1 MKYNIPENATILS
14 ITDNYSKECR
24 YYNLTGLKIETDK
37 GNIELLI
44 SDNQCCCENWDALFL
59 ETPDDL
65 SKIIGAKL
73 IEVSDIEINTQE
85 YDQNSCGLNETQ
97 LRVVTTKGII
107 QFAVYNEHNGYYSH
121 ATFLQVFDINE
132 DSDL

>member
-1 MKYNIPENATILS
+1 
-14 ITDNYSKECR
+14 
-24 YYNLTGLKIETDK
+24 LTGLKIETDK

-44 SDNQCCCENWDALFL
+44 SDNQSCCENWDALFL

-107 QFAVYNEHNGYYSH
+107 QFAIYNEHNGYYSH
-121 ATFLQVFDINE
+121 ATFLQVFDTNE
-132 DSDL
+132 DGDL